1 MGRCFLVF
9 CCAWAIVVAPA
20 IAPAQDRNSAER
32 EEEPSSSGG
41 APSVALEVPG
51 TSFHARSDD
60 AFTDEECA
68 YVFVDGEGGNGRR
81 LPSLVREG
89 NVRHAVADPVTRSF
103 AVLR

>member
-20 IAPAQDRNSAER
+20 IAPAQSELGR
-32 EEEPSSSGG
+32 EGGGTSSSRG
-41 APSVALEVPG
+41 APSVALEAPG

>member
-68 YVFVDGEGGNGRR
+68 YVFVDGRAGT
-81 LPSLVREG
+81 
-89 NVRHAVADPVTRSF
+89 AVDSRPWSEKGTFGMRW
-103 AVLR
+103 RIQ